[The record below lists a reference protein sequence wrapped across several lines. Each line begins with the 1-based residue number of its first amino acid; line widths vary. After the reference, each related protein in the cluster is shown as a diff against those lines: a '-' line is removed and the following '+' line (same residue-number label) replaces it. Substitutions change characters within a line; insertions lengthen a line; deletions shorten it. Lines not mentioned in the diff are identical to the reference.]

1 MNNSE
6 EKKLN
11 KKNRSVLFVARELLF
26 SKVGER
32 IAPVTEYSEKYGI
45 SVGLIQRAFVL
56 LQNEGAIK
64 LDKRGV
70 LGSFVKEINNEI
82 LLEKSD
88 LGFLVGVMPLPY
100 SKRYEGLATGIK
112 NNFQNYNLNYY
123 FAYMSG
129 SGVRLNL
136 LRNGIYD
143 FAVVSKLAYE
153 IERERNG
160 DIESVFEFGAKSYV
174 SKHVLLKAPGVKKIV
189 KIGVD
194 RNSEDQKFLTKE
206 FLGDSNYEFVE
217 IDYNE
222 TLKLLENKIVD
233 GIIWNYDEIE
243 EKSIKME
250 YDELPE
256 NKILKKANEAVLVI
270 SRRNDNL
277 RKLSRKIIDVDY
289 IREIQQKVLT
299 NQILPTY

>member
-129 SGVRLNL
+129 SGVRLSL

-143 FAVVSKLAYE
+143 FAVVSRLAYE
-153 IERERNG
+153 IERERNE
-160 DIESVFEFGAKSYV
+160 DIESVFEFGANSYV
-174 SKHVLLKAPGVKKIV
+174 SKHVLLKAPGVKKVV

-250 YDELPE
+250 YEELPE
-256 NKILKKANEAVLVI
+256 SRILKKANEAVLVI

>member
-129 SGVRLNL
+129 SGVRLSL
-136 LRNGIYD
+136 LRKGIYD
-143 FAVVSKLAYE
+143 FAVVSRLAYE
-153 IERERNG
+153 IERERNR
-160 DIESVFEFGAKSYV
+160 DIESVFEFGANSYV

-194 RNSEDQKFLTKE
+194 RNSEDQEFLTKE

-250 YDELPE
+250 YEELPE
-256 NKILKKANEAVLVI
+256 SRILKKANEAVLVI

>member
-26 SKVGER
+26 LKVGER

-129 SGVRLNL
+129 SGVRLSL
-136 LRNGIYD
+136 LRKGIYD
-143 FAVVSKLAYE
+143 FAVVSRLAYE

-160 DIESVFEFGAKSYV
+160 DIESVFEFGANSYV

-194 RNSEDQKFLTKE
+194 RNSEDQEFLTKE

-250 YDELPE
+250 YEELPE
-256 NKILKKANEAVLVI
+256 SRILKKANEAVLVI

>member
-6 EKKLN
+6 EKRLN
-11 KKNRSVLFVARELLF
+11 KKNRSVLFMARELLF

>member
-26 SKVGER
+26 LKVGER

>member
-129 SGVRLNL
+129 SGVRLSF
-136 LRNGIYD
+136 LRKGIYD
-143 FAVVSKLAYE
+143 FAVVSRLAYE

-160 DIESVFEFGAKSYV
+160 DIESVFEFGANSYV

-194 RNSEDQKFLTKE
+194 RNSEDQEFLTKE

-250 YDELPE
+250 YEELPE
-256 NKILKKANEAVLVI
+256 SRILKKANEAVLVI

>member
-6 EKKLN
+6 EKRLN
-11 KKNRSVLFVARELLF
+11 KKNRSVLFMARELLF

-174 SKHVLLKAPGVKKIV
+174 SKHVLLKTPGVKKIV

>member
-129 SGVRLNL
+129 SGVRLSL
-136 LRNGIYD
+136 LRKGIYD
-143 FAVVSKLAYE
+143 FAVVSRLAYE

-160 DIESVFEFGAKSYV
+160 DIESVFEFGANSYV

-194 RNSEDQKFLTKE
+194 RNSEDQEFLTKE

-250 YDELPE
+250 YEELPE
-256 NKILKKANEAVLVI
+256 SRILKKANEAVLVI

>member
-88 LGFLVGVMPLPY
+88 LGFLVGVMTLPY

-129 SGVRLNL
+129 SGVRLSF
-136 LRNGIYD
+136 LRKGIYD
-143 FAVVSKLAYE
+143 FAVVSRLAYE

-160 DIESVFEFGAKSYV
+160 DIESVFEFGANSYV

-217 IDYNE
+217 IDYN
-222 TLKLLENKIVD
+222 
-233 GIIWNYDEIE
+233 
-243 EKSIKME
+243 
-250 YDELPE
+250 
-256 NKILKKANEAVLVI
+256 
-270 SRRNDNL
+270 
-277 RKLSRKIIDVDY
+277 
-289 IREIQQKVLT
+289 
-299 NQILPTY
+299 

>member
-6 EKKLN
+6 EKKMN

-129 SGVRLNL
+129 SGVRLSF
-136 LRNGIYD
+136 LRKGIYD
-143 FAVVSKLAYE
+143 FAVVSRLAYE

-160 DIESVFEFGAKSYV
+160 DIESVFEFGANSYV

-194 RNSEDQKFLTKE
+194 RNSEDQEFLTKE

-250 YDELPE
+250 YEELPE
-256 NKILKKANEAVLVI
+256 SRILKKANEAVLVI

>member
-129 SGVRLNL
+129 SGVRLSF
-136 LRNGIYD
+136 LRKGIYD
-143 FAVVSKLAYE
+143 FAVVSRLAYE

-160 DIESVFEFGAKSYV
+160 DIESVFEFGANSYV

>member
-129 SGVRLNL
+129 SGVRLSL

-143 FAVVSKLAYE
+143 FAVVSRLAYE
-153 IERERNG
+153 IERERNE
-160 DIESVFEFGAKSYV
+160 DIESVFEFGANSYV
-174 SKHVLLKAPGVKKIV
+174 SKHVLLKAPGVKKVV

-250 YDELPE
+250 YEELPE
-256 NKILKKANEAVLVI
+256 SRILKKANEAVLVI

-289 IREIQQKVLT
+289 LREIQQKVLT